1 VKRGVS
7 RASKRRAAVV
17 LGTLAA
23 LASVGS
29 LARRWRRGKGVPMAA
44 EDNKTIVRRLLEEPW
59 TGNFDVIDECV
70 DANYVGYDPS
80 NPEPLRGPQ
89 GVKDF
94 VQQYLGAFSDG
105 RITVDEQIAEGD
117 MVATRWTGR
126 GTHDGEL
133 MGIAPTRK
141 QATVSGITMSR
152 LQNGKVV
159 EEWTN
164 WDTLGMLQQLGAVP
178 EMARA

>member
-1 VKRGVS
+1 VS
-7 RASKRRAAVV
+7 PGAKRRAAIV
-17 LGTLAA
+17 LGAVAA
-23 LASVGS
+23 LGSFGS
-29 LARRWRRGKGVPMAA
+29 LARRWRRKGVHMAA
-44 EDNKTIVRRLLEEPW
+44 KDNKMIVRRLLQEPW
-59 TGNFDVIDECV
+59 KGNMDVIDEFV

-89 GVKDF
+89 AAKDF
-94 VQQYLGAFSDG
+94 VQQYRSAFSDA
-105 RITVDEQIAEGD
+105 RITVEGQIAEGD
-117 MVATRWTGR
+117 IVATRWTGR
-126 GTHDGEL
+126 GTHDGNL
-133 MGIAPTRK
+133 MGIAPTQK
-141 QATVSGITMSR
+141 EATVSGITMSR